1 MPNNLLQ
8 NAAAWLGSKL
18 QTAGGRLIT
27 YQRAGTSSGTI
38 SGVCSKVEY
47 DVLDQNEGVITTVAF
62 DDWMFTASELKISGT
77 VITPRIGDQIS
88 ETLNGNTITYEV
100 LPIDKRPCFEF
111 ADSSG
116 ILLTVHT
123 KRVG

>member
-1 MPNNLLQ
+1 MPTLMQ
-8 NAAAWLGSKL
+8 NAATWLGAQL
-18 QTAGGRLIT
+18 QAAAGRSII
-27 YQRAGTSSGTI
+27 YHRSSDVSGTI

-47 DVLDQNEGVITTVAF
+47 EVLDRDEGAMTAVTF
-62 DDWMFTASELKISGT
+62 DDWLFTASELIVNGT
-77 VITPRIGDQIS
+77 AITPRIGDQIT
-88 ETLNGNTITYEV
+88 ETLNGTTITYEV